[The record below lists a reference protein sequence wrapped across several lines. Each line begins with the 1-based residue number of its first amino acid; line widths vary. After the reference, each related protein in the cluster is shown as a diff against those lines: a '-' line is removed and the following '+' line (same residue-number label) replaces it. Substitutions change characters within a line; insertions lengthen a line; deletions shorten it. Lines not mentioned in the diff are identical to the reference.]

1 MNLSK
6 SGITKMVLLAS
17 ILYSFFDKIDR
28 SCRPRCTRKFVDL
41 LPKKVNIILSCVI
54 FLLISIIDDCPLL
67 YIFFITIHC
76 YTFVVFQFSTN
87 IFNIIILNYLF
98 QVQMLHLSPKK
109 KKNQIKCTIRW
120 FLSLLTIVLIP
131 FYKL

>member
-1 MNLSK
+1 MNQSK
-6 SGITKMVLLAS
+6 LDITKMVLLAS

-28 SCRPRCTRKFVDL
+28 GCRTRCTRKFVDL

-54 FLLISIIDDCPLL
+54 FLLISIIDDCLL

-109 KKNQIKCTIRW
+109 KKKFKCRIH
-120 FLSLLTIVLIP
+120 
-131 FYKL
+131 